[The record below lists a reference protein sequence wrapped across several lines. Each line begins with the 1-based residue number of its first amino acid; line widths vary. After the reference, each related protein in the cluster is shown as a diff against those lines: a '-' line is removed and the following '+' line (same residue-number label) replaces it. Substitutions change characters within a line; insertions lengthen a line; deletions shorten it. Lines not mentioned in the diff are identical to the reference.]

1 MFKFAPYRKI
11 LSISGFFF
19 IYSFHKNQKM
29 NSKTIANGIVR
40 AVIILALIIALIY
53 FIYKIKT
60 VVIYLIV
67 SLLLSMIGS
76 PIVNFLKRK
85 LKFKNTLAVLAT
97 LAIYGL
103 VISGFFLMFIPLIN
117 SQASHISLLD
127 SKAFSVQ
134 VENLLVQLKTFLNS
148 NGLNADQILNK
159 NNLTKYLNFNFL
171 SDFLNA
177 SINTISNLGMGIA
190 SCFFIT
196 FFLLKERV
204 IFMRLFKKAMP
215 DEHEEKILNSF
226 EKIDYLLLR
235 YFGGILL
242 QLFIV
247 FILYFIVLLIFGVE
261 NSFIIAFICAI
272 LNIIPYV
279 GPLIASVLALILTLL
294 GNFNGVITSDML
306 YDSAY
311 VLIGFFAVQFIDN
324 NFSQPM
330 IFSNSTNSHP
340 LEIFLVILI
349 FGFLFGIT
357 GMIIAVPAY
366 TILKVIGKEFFPE
379 NKIISSLTKDL

>member
-1 MFKFAPYRKI
+1 
-11 LSISGFFF
+11 
-19 IYSFHKNQKM
+19 M

-40 AVIILALIIALIY
+40 AVIMLTLIISLGY
-53 FIYKIKT
+53 LLYKIKT
-60 VVIYLIV
+60 VVVYIIV
-67 SLLLSMIGS
+67 SLLFTMIGS
-76 PIVNFLKRK
+76 PIVEFFKRR
-85 LKFKNTLAVLAT
+85 LKFKNTFAVLAT
-97 LAIYGL
+97 LSIYGL
-103 VISGFFLMFIPLIN
+103 IILGFFLMFIPLIN
-117 SQASHISLLD
+117 SQATHISLLD
-127 SKAFSVQ
+127 SQTFSNQ
-134 VENLLVQLKTFLNS
+134 VENLIIQLKSFLNS
-148 NGLNADQILNK
+148 NGFNAEQILNK
-159 NNLTKYLNFNFL
+159 KNLTQYLNFNFL
-171 SDFLNA
+171 SDFLNSSLNA
-177 SINTISNLGMGIA
+177 ISNLGMGIA

-204 IFMRLFKKAMP
+204 IFMKLFKKIMP
-215 DEHEEKILNSF
+215 DEHEEKILNSL

-235 YFGGILL
+235 YFSGILL
-242 QLFIV
+242 QLLIV
-247 FILYFIVLLIFGVE
+247 FVLYFIVLLIFDVE

-294 GNFNGVITSDML
+294 GNFNGIITSDML

-311 VLIGFFAVQFIDN
+311 VLIGFFVVQFIDN

>member
-1 MFKFAPYRKI
+1 
-11 LSISGFFF
+11 
-19 IYSFHKNQKM
+19 M
-29 NSKTIANGIVR
+29 NSKTIGNGIVR
-40 AVIILALIIALIY
+40 AIITLALIIAALY

-67 SLLLSMIGS
+67 SILLTMIGS
-76 PIVNFLKRK
+76 PIVNFLKRR
-85 LKFKNTLAVLAT
+85 LKFKNTLAVLTT
-97 LAIYGL
+97 LSIYGL
-103 VISGFFLMFIPLIN
+103 IILGFFLMFIPLID
-117 SQASHISLLD
+117 SQATHISLLD
-127 SKAFSVQ
+127 SKAFSNQ
-134 VENLLVQLKTFLNS
+134 VDNLIIQLKSFLNS
-148 NGLNADQILNK
+148 NGFNAEQILNK
-159 NNLTKYLNFNFL
+159 KNLSQYLNFNFL
-171 SDFLNA
+171 TDFLNSSLNA
-177 SINTISNLGMGIA
+177 LSNLGMGIA

-196 FFLLKERV
+196 FFTLKERV
-204 IFMRLFKKAMP
+204 VFMKLFKKIIP
-215 DEHEEKILNSF
+215 DEHEEKILNSLD
-226 EKIDYLLLR
+226 KIDYLLLR
-235 YFGGILL
+235 YFSGILL
-242 QLFIV
+242 QLLIV

-294 GNFNGVITSDML
+294 GSFNGVITSDML

-311 VLIGFFAVQFIDN
+311 VLIGFFVVQFIDN

>member
-1 MFKFAPYRKI
+1 
-11 LSISGFFF
+11 
-19 IYSFHKNQKM
+19 M

>member
-1 MFKFAPYRKI
+1 MKI
-11 LSISGFFF
+11 LKFSGFFLY
-19 IYSFHKNQKM
+19 IRLKIQTKM
-29 NSKTIANGIVR
+29 NSKTIGNGIIR
-40 AVIILALIIALIY
+40 AVITLTLIIALLY

-67 SLLLSMIGS
+67 SLLLTMIGS
-76 PIVNFLKRK
+76 PIVDFLKRR
-85 LKFKNTLAVLAT
+85 LKFKNTLAVLTT
-97 LAIYGL
+97 LSIYGL
-103 VISGFFLMFIPLIN
+103 VILGFFLMFIPLIN
-117 SQASHISLLD
+117 SQATHISLLD
-127 SKAFSVQ
+127 SKAFSNQ
-134 VENLLVQLKTFLNS
+134 VENLIIQLKSFLNS
-148 NGLNADQILNK
+148 NGFNAEQILNK
-159 NNLTKYLNFNFL
+159 KNLTQYLNFNFL
-171 SDFLNA
+171 TDFLNSSLNA
-177 SINTISNLGMGIA
+177 LSNLGMGIA
-190 SCFFIT
+190 SCFFIS

-204 IFMRLFKKAMP
+204 IFMRLFKKIIP
-215 DEHEEKILNSF
+215 DEHEEKILNSL

-235 YFGGILL
+235 YFSGILL
-242 QLFIV
+242 QLLIV

-279 GPLIASVLALILTLL
+279 GPLIASVLALLLTLL
-294 GNFNGVITSDML
+294 GNFNGVITPDML

-311 VLIGFFAVQFIDN
+311 VLIGFFVVQFIDN

-357 GMIIAVPAY
+357 GMIVAVPAY

-379 NKIISSLTKDL
+379 NKIINSLTKDL